1 MRRTSVGLLL
11 IVTALLLIPRLL
23 PAQTTSAAGPA
34 CCTLTIVVEGMSSTE
49 GNLGVLIFNNA
60 KGWAEDRTAALKDIA
75 IPAEKG
81 TQTLKVPGLPPGKYA
96 VALIHDLNKNH
107 KLDKNFLGY
116 PKEQWG
122 MSNNPH
128 ATLKAP
134 PAEKAMV
141 VVDKD
146 TEIHIKLQ

>member
-1 MRRTSVGLLL
+1 MSSNSYKLAVIVLILISSSFTLAQAPAAPTSNG
-11 IVTALLLIPRLL
+11 
-23 PAQTTSAAGPA
+23 
-34 CCTLTIVVEGMSSTE
+34 CTLTLIVEGMSSDE
-49 GNLGVLIFNNA
+49 GNLGVLIFNGP
-60 KGWAEDRTAALKDIA
+60 KGWAEDRTAALRDIS
-75 IPAEKG
+75 IPAVKG

-107 KLDKNFLGY
+107 KLDKNFIGM

-128 ATLKAP
+128 ATIKAP
-134 PAEKAMV
+134 PIEKAMV
-141 VVDKD
+141 VVEKD

>member
-1 MRRTSVGLLL
+1 MLRHTLFLSLSL
-11 IVTALLLIPRLL
+11 ALVAGALAQST
-23 PAQTTSAAGPA
+23 PAPTTT
-34 CCTLTIVVEGMSSTE
+34 CCTLTIVVEGMSSNE
-49 GNLGVLIFNNA
+49 GNLGVLVFNGP
-60 KGWAEDRTAALKDIA
+60 KGWAEDRQAAYKDIA

-81 TQTLKVPGLPPGKYA
+81 TQTLKVPSLPPGKYA

-107 KLDKNFLGY
+107 KLDKNFIGV

-128 ATLKAP
+128 ATIKAP
-134 PAEKAMV
+134 PIEKAMV
-141 VVDKD
+141 SVDKD

>member
-1 MRRTSVGLLL
+1 MSHSWWKLAVVLAFILASSFSL
-11 IVTALLLIPRLL
+11 
-23 PAQTTSAAGPA
+23 AQTPA
-34 CCTLTIVVEGMSSTE
+34 PPTCCTLTLVVEGMSSDE
-49 GNLGVLIFNNA
+49 GNLGVLIFNGP
-60 KGWAEDRTAALKDIA
+60 KGWAEDRQAAFKDIA
-75 IPAEKG
+75 VPAVKG
-81 TQTLKVPGLPPGKYA
+81 TQTLKVPDLPPGTYA

-134 PAEKAMV
+134 PIEKAQFKL
-141 VVDKD
+141 DKD
-146 TEIHIKLQ
+146 MEVHIKLQ